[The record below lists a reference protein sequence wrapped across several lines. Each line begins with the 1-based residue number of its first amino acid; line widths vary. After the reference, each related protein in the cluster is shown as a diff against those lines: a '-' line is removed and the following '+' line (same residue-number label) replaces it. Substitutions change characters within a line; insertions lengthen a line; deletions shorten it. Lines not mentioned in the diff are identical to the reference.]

1 VISTQTIS
9 TCVPTYITSV
19 ITVYPSPSAP
29 AGGVPSSP
37 AGGAQSSSVV
47 VTKPYGTAAPSTYTP
62 SSNNTVPFTGAAS
75 SQKAGG
81 LLIAVG
87 LAAAALF

>member
-1 VISTQTIS
+1 
-9 TCVPTYITSV
+9 
-19 ITVYPSPSAP
+19 
-29 AGGVPSSP
+29 
-37 AGGAQSSSVV
+37 V

-62 SSNNTVPFTGAAS
+62 SGNNTIPFTGAAS